1 MLLNYNICSIVQ
13 KQDLNRL
20 VANQLYIKYLLDMSK
35 INNYI
40 IIDLVYNSPNI
51 TQGLK
56 MFKFARKLFRAL
68 NSSDQSWQLSGAIVL
83 AMFAGFL
90 PSSSLVLLVIFLI
103 ALILN
108 VNFGLFLLFTV
119 IFSGIGYLFDPV
131 FESIGY
137 AVLTN
142 EGLNGLFTSMY
153 NCPLFRWSGFNY
165 TLVPGSLVV
174 SIILA
179 IPMLLI
185 LNKLVSTYRQ
195 QIGLRLNE
203 WKATRWMNIFNEE
216 AKKSSMFRWW
226 GLGIFGGLTVVIVII
241 LVFIFDPLARIAI
254 EKGLS
259 YSLQTKVSVKD
270 FSSSF
275 SDLHVKI
282 SGIEVADKDKL
293 THNLVQVG
301 DIEFDLGFSALVEK
315 KVMIEQLNV
324 NALAFNEKRKVAA
337 VAYNSSYISKAEE
350 SKADKKGSASTES
363 SPFSIPS
370 VDDILAKEELK
381 SVTEAQKLT
390 ADIQATKDKWTKIS
404 SELKSANEV
413 DEIKADAAALQ
424 NSLKNADI
432 SKIASAKSDIDKLK
446 SKISD
451 LKNKY
456 ASLKKDF
463 NADQKR
469 LQKQIYELKN
479 LPQQDID
486 RLKNKYSLSAS
497 GGANLIGTLIGGEID
512 MYVQNAQKYYEMLR
526 PYLDDSSK
534 KEVKEVAPPRGEGRW
549 VKYANLSKIPEL
561 VVKNSNI
568 NVKLKEDVLDVHVKD
583 LSSNQ
588 KLYGKPMSLHADA
601 KGTQYKQIV
610 VDVLDDRRSE
620 KANTSFDIKAS
631 GLKTASLDIK
641 TLSMNDIL
649 TNANFKGEIEG
660 MNIDAKSLVHVEQ
673 VKLQMPSQKFVNDL
687 LSGISK
693 FNVEISLSGDV
704 KKPVIAVKSDL
715 DKQLASGMKSVV
727 SNATKGFEK
736 DLTAGIMKKAGGSSE
751 GLSANLGDVGS
762 LLNSKQDALGGINTS
777 FSPASGGS
785 NLLKKFF

>member
-1 MLLNYNICSIVQ
+1 
-13 KQDLNRL
+13 
-20 VANQLYIKYLLDMSK
+20 
-35 INNYI
+35 
-40 IIDLVYNSPNI
+40 
-51 TQGLK
+51 
-56 MFKFARKLFRAL
+56 MFKFARKLFKAL
-68 NSSDQSWQLSGAIVL
+68 NSSGQSWQLSGAIVL

-90 PSSSLVLLVIFLI
+90 PSSSLILLDILLI

-119 IFSGIGYLFDPV
+119 IFSGVGYLFDPI

-137 AVLTN
+137 SVLTN
-142 EGLNGLFTSMY
+142 DGLNGLFTSMY
-153 NCPLFRWSGFNY
+153 NSPLFRWSGFNY

-179 IPMLLI
+179 IPMLFI
-185 LNKLVSTYRQ
+185 LNKLVATYRE
-195 QIGLRLNE
+195 QIGMKLNE
-203 WKATRWMNIFNEE
+203 WKFTRWMKLFNED
-216 AKKSSMFRWW
+216 AKTSSFFRWW
-226 GLGIFGGLTVVIVII
+226 GLGVFGGLAAIIIVV
-241 LVFIFDPLARIAI
+241 LVFIFDPLARVAM

-293 THNLVQVG
+293 SHNLVQVG

-315 KVMIEQLNV
+315 KAMIEQLNV

-337 VAYNSSYISKAEE
+337 EAYDSSYVSKAEAT
-350 SKADKKGSASTES
+350 KAQAADKGSASTES

-381 SVTEAQKLT
+381 SVTEAQKLK
-390 ADIQATKDKWTKIS
+390 ANIQATKDKWAKIS

-446 SKISD
+446 SKISG
-451 LKNKY
+451 LKIKY
-456 ASLKKDF
+456 TSLQKDF

-469 LQKQIYELKN
+469 LQKQISALKN

-512 MYVQNAQKYYEMLR
+512 MYVQNALKYYEMLR

-610 VDVLDDRRSE
+610 ADVLDDRRSE

-631 GLKTASLDIK
+631 GFKTASLDMK
-641 TLSMNDIL
+641 TLSMNDIV
-649 TNANFKGEIEG
+649 TNASFKGEIEG
-660 MNIDAKSLVHVEQ
+660 MSIDAKSLVHVEQ
-673 VKLQMPSQKFVNDL
+673 VKLQMPSQKLVNDL

-693 FNVEISLSGDV
+693 FNVDISLSGDV
-704 KKPVIAVKSDL
+704 KKPAIAVKSDL
-715 DKQLASGMKSVV
+715 DKQLASGMKSMV

-736 DLTAGIMKKAGGSSE
+736 DLTAGIMKKVGGSSE
-751 GLSANLGDVGS
+751 GLSANLGDTGS

-777 FSPASGGS
+777 FSPASGGTD
-785 NLLKKFF
+785 LLKKFF

>member
-1 MLLNYNICSIVQ
+1 
-13 KQDLNRL
+13 
-20 VANQLYIKYLLDMSK
+20 
-35 INNYI
+35 
-40 IIDLVYNSPNI
+40 
-51 TQGLK
+51 
-56 MFKFARKLFRAL
+56 MFKFARKLFKAL
-68 NSSDQSWQLSGAIVL
+68 NSSGQSWQLSGAIVL

-90 PSSSLVLLVIFLI
+90 PSSSLILLDILLI

-108 VNFGLFLLFTV
+108 VNFGLFLLFSV
-119 IFSGIGYLFDPV
+119 IFSGVGYLFDPI

-137 AVLTN
+137 SVLTN
-142 EGLNGLFTSMY
+142 DGLNGLFTSMY
-153 NCPLFRWSGFNY
+153 NSALFRWSGFNY
-165 TLVPGSLVV
+165 TLVTGSLVV
-174 SIILA
+174 STILA
-179 IPMLLI
+179 IPMLFI
-185 LNKLVSTYRQ
+185 LNKLVATYRE
-195 QIGLRLNE
+195 QIGIKLNE
-203 WKATRWMNIFNEE
+203 WKFTRWMKLFNEDV
-216 AKKSSMFRWW
+216 KTSSFFRWW
-226 GLGIFGGLTVVIVII
+226 GLGVFGGLTAVIVII
-241 LVFIFDPLARIAI
+241 LVFIFDPLARVAM

-259 YSLQTKVSVKD
+259 HSLQTKVSVKD
-270 FSSSF
+270 FSSSLA
-275 SDLHVKI
+275 DLHVKI
-282 SGIEVADKDKL
+282 SGIEVVDKDRL
-293 THNLVQVG
+293 THNLVEVG
-301 DIEFDLGFSALVEK
+301 DIEFGLGFSALVEK

-324 NALAFNEKRKVAA
+324 NALAFSEKRKVAA
-337 VAYNSSYISKAEE
+337 EAYDSSYVSNAEDTQ
-350 SKADKKGSASTES
+350 SSDKGSASTDS

-381 SVTEAQKLT
+381 SVTEAQKLRV
-390 ADIQATKDKWTKIS
+390 DIQATKDKWTKIS

-446 SKISD
+446 SKISG

-456 ASLKKDF
+456 TSLQKDF
-463 NADQKR
+463 DADQKR
-469 LQKQIYELKN
+469 LKKQIYELKN
-479 LPQQDID
+479 LPQQDIE
-486 RLKNKYSLSAS
+486 RLKNKYSLNAS
-497 GGANLIGTLIGGEID
+497 GGANLIGTLVSGEID
-512 MYVQNAQKYYEMLR
+512 MYMQKALKYYEMLR

-610 VDVLDDRRSE
+610 ADVLDDRRSD

-631 GLKTASLDIK
+631 GFKIASLNMK
-641 TLSMNDIL
+641 TLSMSDIL
-649 TNANFKGEIEG
+649 TNASFKGKIEE
-660 MNIDAKSLVHVEQ
+660 MNIEAKSLVHVEQ
-673 VKLQMPSQKFVNDL
+673 VKLQMPSQKVVNDL

-693 FNVEISLSGDV
+693 FNVDISLSGDV
-704 KKPVIAVKSDL
+704 KKPAIVVKSDL
-715 DKQLASGMKSVV
+715 DKQLASGMKSMV

-736 DLTAGIMKKAGGSSE
+736 DLTAGIMKKAGGSTE

-777 FSPASGGS
+777 FSPASGGAGG
-785 NLLKKFF
+785 LLKKLF

>member
-1 MLLNYNICSIVQ
+1 MLTFI
-13 KQDLNRL
+13 
-20 VANQLYIKYLLDMSK
+20 
-35 INNYI
+35 
-40 IIDLVYNSPNI
+40 
-51 TQGLK
+51 
-56 MFKFARKLFRAL
+56 RKLFKAL
-68 NSSDQSWQLSGAIVL
+68 NSSGKSWQLSGAIVL

-90 PSSSLVLLVIFLI
+90 PSTSLVLLVILLI
-103 ALILN
+103 TLILN

-119 IFSGIGYLFDPV
+119 IFSGIGYLFDPI

-137 AVLTN
+137 AVLTK

-174 SIILA
+174 STLLA

-185 LNKLVSTYRQ
+185 LNKVVSLYRK
-195 QIGLRLNE
+195 QIGLKLNE
-203 WKATRWMNIFNEE
+203 WKITRWMNLFNEE
-216 AKKSSMFRWW
+216 AKKSSPFRWW
-226 GLGIFGGLTVVIVII
+226 GLGVFGGLTAVIVII
-241 LVFIFDPLARIAI
+241 LIFIFDPLARVAM

-259 YSLQTKVSVKD
+259 YTLQTKVSIKD

-282 SGIEVADKDKL
+282 SGIEVANKDKL
-293 THNLVQVG
+293 THNLIQVG

-315 KVMIEQLNV
+315 KAMIKQLNV

-337 VAYNSSYISKAEE
+337 VAYDISYMSKAQE
-350 SKADKKGSASTES
+350 SKTDKKGSASTQS

-370 VDDILAKEELK
+370 VDDILVKEELK
-381 SVTEAQKLT
+381 SVTEAQKLK

-404 SELKSANEV
+404 SELNSANEV
-413 DEIKADAAALQ
+413 DEIKADATSLQ

-451 LKNKY
+451 LKDKY
-456 ASLKKDF
+456 ASLQKDF

-469 LQKQIYELKN
+469 LQKQIYALKN

-497 GGANLIGTLIGGEID
+497 GGVNLIGTLISGEID
-512 MYVQNAQKYYEMLR
+512 MYVQNALKYYEILR

-568 NVKLKEDVLDVHVKD
+568 NVKLKEDILDVHVKD

-588 KLYGKPMSLHADA
+588 KLYGKPMSLHVDA
-601 KGTQYKQIV
+601 KGKQYNHIV
-610 VDVLDDRRSE
+610 ADVLDDRRSN
-620 KANTSFDIKAS
+620 KANTSFDIKVS
-631 GLKTASLDIK
+631 GFKTASLDMK

-649 TNANFKGEIEG
+649 TNASLKGKIEG
-660 MNIDAKSLVHVEQ
+660 MRIDAKSLIHVEQ
-673 VKLQMPSQKFVNDL
+673 VKLQMPSQKLVNDL

-693 FNVEISLSGDV
+693 FNVDISLSGDV
-704 KKPVIAVKSDL
+704 KKPAIAVKSDL
-715 DKQLASGMKSVV
+715 DKQLASGMESMV

-736 DLTAGIMKKAGGSSE
+736 DLTAGIMKKVGGSSE

-777 FSPASGGS
+777 FSPTSGGAGG
-785 NLLKKFF
+785 LLKKFF